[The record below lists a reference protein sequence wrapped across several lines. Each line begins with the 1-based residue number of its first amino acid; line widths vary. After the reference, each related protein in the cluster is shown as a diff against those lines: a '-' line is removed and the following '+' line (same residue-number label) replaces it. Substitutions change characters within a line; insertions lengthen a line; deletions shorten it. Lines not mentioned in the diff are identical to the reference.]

1 MCLYSLEAF
10 SKNSGQSHSV
20 SLISFLC
27 SHASGDLIYTLDAA
41 MPIQTLDDIAATT
54 GPLLGLDPGTKTLG
68 LAISDRTRLIATPL
82 KTIRRTKFTPDAQEL
97 IEIYEKNDCVGLVIG
112 LPVNMDGSAGPRV
125 QSVKDFANNLLK
137 MRDLPIFF
145 WDERL
150 STLAVTRGMLAAD
163 MSRKKRAENVD
174 KLAAGYILQGVLD
187 RLRT

>member
-1 MCLYSLEAF
+1 
-10 SKNSGQSHSV
+10 
-20 SLISFLC
+20 
-27 SHASGDLIYTLDAA
+27 
-41 MPIQTLDDIAATT
+41 MPIQTIDEIAATS

-82 KTIRRTKFTPDAQEL
+82 KTIRRTKFTPDAAEL
-97 IEIYEKNDCVGLVIG
+97 LEIYDSNAAAALIIG

-125 QSVKDFANNLLK
+125 QSVKDFAANLMK
-137 MRDLPIFF
+137 IRDLPILF

-150 STLAVTRGMLAAD
+150 STMAVTRGMLDAD

-187 RLRT
+187 RLRN

>member
-1 MCLYSLEAF
+1 
-10 SKNSGQSHSV
+10 
-20 SLISFLC
+20 
-27 SHASGDLIYTLDAA
+27 
-41 MPIQTLDDIAATT
+41 MPIQTLQDIAATT

-82 KTIRRTKFTPDAQEL
+82 KTIRRTKFTPDAADLLVTYDSNEA
-97 IEIYEKNDCVGLVIG
+97 VGLIIG
-112 LPVNMDGSAGPRV
+112 LPMNMNGTAGPRV

-137 MRDLPIFF
+137 LRDLPILF

-150 STLAVTRGMLAAD
+150 STMAVTRGMIEAD

-187 RLRT
+187 RLRN